1 MLQDED
7 TSDTEAL
14 KDILRLPD
22 NLLDTELVNTIMSE
36 TSSDIK
42 SEDNLISGMSNI
54 YLFCAHI
61 G

>member
-36 TSSDIK
+36 TGSDIK

-54 YLFCAHI
+54 
-61 G
+61 